1 MSSVDDETWRLNR
14 YTTIP
19 VLLDLLMRKRL
30 VLLDPTKT
38 WDDRNDLG
46 VMAEYK
52 RRKGVKRIVAL
63 CFSKGDE
70 TIHHWKAFSD
80 GISGCCIEFD
90 GIRLQK
96 LFNKAGLKHGPVT
109 YRKLKDVTKA
119 SIVVNDMPFTKRW
132 PYRCEE
138 EYRVIREDDEEGPS
152 FDLAIDLHLINKV
165 IISQKMPQ
173 PVYETIK
180 AYLRAASSNPEKK
193 INRSTLYENQIW
205 LNKFKNA

>member
-1 MSSVDDETWRLNR
+1 MSAVDEEIWKLNR
-14 YTTIP
+14 YTTLP
-19 VLLDLLMRKRL
+19 VLLDLLKRKRL
-30 VLLDPTKT
+30 VLLDPKT
-38 WDDRNDLG
+38 WDDRNDSG

-52 RRKGVKRIVAL
+52 RRKRVNRVLAL

-80 GISGCCIEFD
+80 GISGCCVEFD

-96 LFNKAGLKHGPVT
+96 LFNKAGLRHGPVQ
-109 YRKLKDVTKA
+109 YRKLKDVTAA
-119 SIVVNDMPFTKRW
+119 SVVVDQMPFTKRW

-138 EYRVIREDDEEGPS
+138 EYRVIREDDESASE
-152 FDLAIDLHLINKV
+152 FELEVDLHLINKV
-165 IISQKMPQ
+165 TISQKMPR

-193 INRSTLYENQIW
+193 ISHSTLYENQIW